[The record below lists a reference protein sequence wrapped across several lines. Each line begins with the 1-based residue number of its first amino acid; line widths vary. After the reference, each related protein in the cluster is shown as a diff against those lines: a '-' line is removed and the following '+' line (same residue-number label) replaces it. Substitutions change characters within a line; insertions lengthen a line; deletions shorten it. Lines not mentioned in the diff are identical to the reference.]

1 MDYNNFDNHHNTNDE
16 KINAFI
22 GVKKKSSKKLIIVG
36 FSLVIVSFVLS
47 MILAFSFVGDD
58 GYIREDAP
66 GEWLFVAL
74 IPLILGFIF
83 IMIPIFSLKK
93 NMGSYQN
100 PSRTNEMSTE
110 QSNRALDHSLK
121 PLNKGKF
128 ILIMI
133 SVVFI
138 GLLIVLLI
146 MGKLSLEELID
157 AIF

>member
-1 MDYNNFDNHHNTNDE
+1 MESNNFDNNNTNDE

-22 GVKKKSSKKLIIVG
+22 GVKKKSFKKLIILAI
-36 FSLVIVSFVLS
+36 SLVIVGFVLV
-47 MILAFSFVGDD
+47 MILAFSFVGED

-74 IPLILGFIF
+74 IPLILGLIIF
-83 IMIPIFSLKK
+83 LIPIFSVKK

-100 PSRTNEMSTE
+100 PGRTSEISPE
-110 QSNRALDHSLK
+110 QSNRALEHSLK
-121 PLNKGKF
+121 SLNKGKF

-133 SVVFI
+133 TVVFI
-138 GLLIVLLI
+138 GLLIILVI

>member
-1 MDYNNFDNHHNTNDE
+1 MDYNNFDNNNTNDE

-22 GVKKKSSKKLIIVG
+22 GVKKKSFKKLIILAI
-36 FSLVIVSFVLS
+36 SLVIVGFVLA
-47 MILAFSFVGDD
+47 MILAFSFVGED
-58 GYIREDAP
+58 GFIREDAP

-74 IPLILGFIF
+74 IPLILGFIIF
-83 IMIPIFSLKK
+83 MIPIFSLKK

-100 PSRTNEMSTE
+100 PGKTSEISTD
-110 QSNRALDHSLK
+110 QSNIALDHSLK

-133 SVVFI
+133 TVVFI

-146 MGKLSLEELID
+146 MGKISLEGLID
-157 AIF
+157 ALF